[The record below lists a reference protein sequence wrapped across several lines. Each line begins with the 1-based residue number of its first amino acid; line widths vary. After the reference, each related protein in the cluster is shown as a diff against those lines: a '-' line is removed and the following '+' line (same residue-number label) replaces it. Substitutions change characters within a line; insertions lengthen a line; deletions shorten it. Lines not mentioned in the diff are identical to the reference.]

1 MHLDRGLALRVG
13 SWTYITEGIIC
24 MKLDNIG
31 SSTRL
36 NVIKIVGPPILDL
49 SKGWRESHLNRSD
62 LWSYGKKMIIKLR
75 GTSPLWFPDRES
87 EVVETL
93 KWLYGWYI
101 FIISL
106 HNHAY
111 NQNSVTPPPNNTS
124 EEGGGTFGNEPSD
137 NENMHRRL
145 DDELEISNHNC
156 DNNNRTNPSSLLTS
170 QRGVGV
176 LNLSSLSHFL
186 REMKWKLEKKTGTFI
201 FIFIHGMIMK
211 GMWNRAHHMD
221 NCQ

>member
-111 NQNSVTPPPNNTS
+111 NRNSVTHPPIIPVK
-124 EEGGGTFGNEPSD
+124 
-137 NENMHRRL
+137 
-145 DDELEISNHNC
+145 
-156 DNNNRTNPSSLLTS
+156 
-170 QRGVGV
+170 RGVVPLGM
-176 LNLSSLSHFL
+176 SH
-186 REMKWKLEKKTGTFI
+186 R
-201 FIFIHGMIMK
+201 IMK
-211 GMWNRAHHMD
+211 TCIEGWTMSLKSQIITVITITAPTPRPFSHHKEGWG
-221 NCQ
+221 C